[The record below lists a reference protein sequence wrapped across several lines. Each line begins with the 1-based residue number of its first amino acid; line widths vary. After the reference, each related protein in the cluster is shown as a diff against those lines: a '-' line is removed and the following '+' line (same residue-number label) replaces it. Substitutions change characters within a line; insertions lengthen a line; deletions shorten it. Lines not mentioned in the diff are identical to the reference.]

1 MTGQDWNIEQQIS
14 NRLYGT
20 RRTRKHKR
28 KTAQYKGRKVHE
40 GQVSQLRNK
49 DKTRAKQGGVTKG
62 NKEAGSQEHMVDTN
76 KDKAM
81 CNC

>member
-1 MTGQDWNIEQQIS
+1 MTGQDWNIEQQIN

-40 GQVSQLRNK
+40 GQVSTVKETRTRQGLNK
-49 DKTRAKQGGVTKG
+49 GA
-62 NKEAGSQEHMVDTN
+62 
-76 KDKAM
+76 
-81 CNC
+81 